1 MNYSKAVIKEKQT
14 NTIKSIS
21 DLLDVLN
28 DIAVDDTTGQSD
40 TMILDDGTEVILGID
55 AKNNKVTTT
64 VTLRKD
70 GLKYTII
77 EERH

>member
-1 MNYSKAVIKEKQT
+1 MNYSKAIIKEKQT

-77 EERH
+77 EERY

>member
-1 MNYSKAVIKEKQT
+1 MNYSKAVIKKKQAE
-14 NTIKSIS
+14 TIKSIS

-40 TMILDDGTEVILGID
+40 TMILDDGTEVILEIGTKD
-55 AKNNKVTTT
+55 GKMATT

-70 GLKYTII
+70 GLKYTIV
-77 EERH
+77 EERY